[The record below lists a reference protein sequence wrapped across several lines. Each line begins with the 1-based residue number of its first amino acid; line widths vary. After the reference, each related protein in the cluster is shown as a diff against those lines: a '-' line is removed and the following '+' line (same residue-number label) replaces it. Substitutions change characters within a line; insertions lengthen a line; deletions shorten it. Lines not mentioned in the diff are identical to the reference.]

1 MRILHYLP
9 GLPPV
14 RGGGMVKYAIDLMN
28 AQKEKNLVW
37 IMTAG
42 PISLKKKKRN
52 RVCVKYVGRWNGVKQ
67 YEVKNSLPIPM
78 ANGICDT
85 GWYTL
90 KVDETV
96 YLNFL
101 KKITPDIIH
110 VHSLMGLHRE
120 FLYAA
125 EKCNIPVVYTTH
137 DYFGICPKT
146 DYMYGSE
153 PCRYR
158 GYGCRQCCKTAFSEK
173 RILLEHSHVY
183 KWYRNSNWMIQILKA
198 ASMRNAGKTLRSHMP
213 EIQINK
219 EKPEMQKDEAYE
231 YLLEYYEEMFKKVS
245 YFHFNSEMTRDIFE
259 NVLGPLNGMVI
270 QVSNSLIED
279 HRTKHEYDG
288 ANLSIGFVG
297 GDSPYK
303 GLIPLCNIIQELRLE
318 GIENIKLHVY
328 GSTKKKGYDF
338 VVYHDA
344 YRSEDLE
351 SVYGAMDILV
361 VPSIWNETF
370 GMVVPEAISYGVPV
384 LVRKNVGAVD
394 IVKKAKKQIGII
406 VSDDLELKDKLRELA
421 KNSAIL
427 QKMNINIIENDM
439 KFVYEEH
446 VKKMDELYKHVIS
459 KEG

>member
-14 RGGGMVKYAIDLMN
+14 RGGGMVRYAVDLIN

-42 PISLKKKKRN
+42 PISLKKEKRN
-52 RVCVKYVGRWNGVKQ
+52 QIRVKYAGKWKGVNQ
-67 YEVKNSLPIPM
+67 YEVKNSLPVPM
-78 ANGICDT
+78 ANGICNID
-85 GWYTL
+85 WYTMQ
-90 KVDETV
+90 VNENV
-96 YLNFL
+96 YLKFL

-120 FLYAA
+120 FLKAA

-158 GYGCRQCCKTAFSEK
+158 GYGCRQCCEMAFSEK

-183 KWYRNSNWMIQILKA
+183 RWYRNSKLMIQVLKKA
-198 ASMRNAGKTLRSHMP
+198 GMRSIAKALRSHMP
-213 EIQINK
+213 EIQMDK
-219 EKPEMQKDEAYE
+219 EKPQMQRDEAYE
-231 YLLEYYEEMFKKVS
+231 YLLKYYEEMFKKVS
-245 YFHFNSEMTRDIFE
+245 YFHFNSGLTRDIFE
-259 NVLGPLNGMVI
+259 NVLGSLNGTVI

-279 HRTKHEYDG
+279 HRTKHKYDS
-288 ANLSIGFVG
+288 NRLLIGFVG

-303 GLIPLCNIIQELRLE
+303 GLVQLCNVIQDLRLE
-318 GIENIKLHVY
+318 GIENIELHVY
-328 GSTKKKGYDF
+328 GSMKKKNYDF

-344 YRSEDLE
+344 YRSKDLE
-351 SVYGAMDILV
+351 KVYGVMDILA

-370 GMVVPEAISYGVPV
+370 GMVVLEALSYGVPV
-384 LVRKNVGAVD
+384 LVKKNVGAAD
-394 IVKKAKKQIGII
+394 IVRKAKKQIGII
-406 VSDDLELKDKLRELA
+406 VSGDLELKDKLRELA
-421 KNSAIL
+421 KDTAIV
-427 QKMNINIIENDM
+427 QEMNTNILESDM
-439 KFVYEEH
+439 EFVYEEH
-446 VKKMDELYKHVIS
+446 VKKMEGLYKTVIA